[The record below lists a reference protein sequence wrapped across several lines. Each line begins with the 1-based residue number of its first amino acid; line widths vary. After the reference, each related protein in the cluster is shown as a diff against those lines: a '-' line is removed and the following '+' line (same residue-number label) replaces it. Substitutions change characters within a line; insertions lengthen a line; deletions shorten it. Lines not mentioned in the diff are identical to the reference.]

1 MVANRLKSRPFG
13 QANPFQYKCQVEG
26 CGFRTRRTRLISH
39 YMKQHDMEQSEA
51 QKLMPRRLITTAKMD
66 HVQCPKC
73 DHKCTPLTLRR
84 HIFHSHKNLG
94 IEEIDSI
101 FEEAVRDKPKSKVET
116 TLENSPLFSK
126 LDKDGRVKC
135 KAPGCDMSA
144 SSTNISRH
152 WIKYHPDLKREDY
165 QPSVRKLLKIMSEN
179 PDKVIKSKP
188 EKPKKLKCGELNN
201 CAYTTDSTLKLA
213 EHRKS
218 TNHVKSPLKASPQLS
233 KLPLLQCEF
242 CEFTTQ
248 YSSNMS
254 RHKRRKNHFA
264 NSQDEATADAE
275 LQRDKIA
282 EEMEKIHASTSASE
296 TEEENSQSESEI
308 EPEEDVTI
316 LLGKKYSPSKIT
328 DYFKPLTSKKKEDV
342 KKQLIL
348 SSEPTENVEEEKE
361 EKCSNVTT
369 NSAAKEVEM
378 VTNEKVVQQQSVLE
392 Q

>member
-1 MVANRLKSRPFG
+1 MF
-13 QANPFQYKCQVEG
+13 F
-26 CGFRTRRTRLISH
+26 
-39 YMKQHDMEQSEA
+39 
-51 QKLMPRRLITTAKMD
+51 
-66 HVQCPKC
+66 
-73 DHKCTPLTLRR
+73 
-84 HIFHSHKNLG
+84 SHKNLG

-144 SSTNISRH
+144 SSTNISRYEKKLVKLKRPIAISRISKSENLLNFRH

-282 EEMEKIHASTSASE
+282 EEMEKIHASSSASE